1 MHRKAGKQK
10 KRLKYINIKFEIP
23 EYLLSKNQYLFN

>member
-1 MHRKAGKQK
+1 MHCKAGKQK
-10 KRLKYINIKFEIP
+10 KRLKYVNIKFEIP